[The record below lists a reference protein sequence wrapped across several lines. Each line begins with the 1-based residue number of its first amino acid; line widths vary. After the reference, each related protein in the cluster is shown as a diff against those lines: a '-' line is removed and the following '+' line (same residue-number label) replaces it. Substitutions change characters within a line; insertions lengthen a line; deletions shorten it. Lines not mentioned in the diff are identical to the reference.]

1 MKGVNFYGQRS
12 EYVVSGSDCG
22 HIYIWDKEAECIV
35 NMMDADEKG
44 AVSRVYRNVANI
56 ANTLMLQTN
65 VLEPHPSLPVL
76 ATSGLDD
83 EVKIWLP
90 SNNSTLDWKEV
101 EKVSSY
107 LHVAFVFNYLVVSN
121 LGWVHLLSQMIE

>member
-1 MKGVNFYGQRS
+1 
-12 EYVVSGSDCG
+12 
-22 HIYIWDKEAECIV
+22 
-35 NMMDADEKG
+35 
-44 AVSRVYRNVANI
+44 
-56 ANTLMLQTN
+56 MLQTN

-101 EKVSSY
+101 EKVLSD
-107 LHVAFVFNYLVVSN
+107 LHVAFFFMYLVVSD
-121 LGWVHLLSQMIE
+121 LGMVNLLSQLIE

>member
-1 MKGVNFYGQRS
+1 
-12 EYVVSGSDCG
+12 
-22 HIYIWDKEAECIV
+22 
-35 NMMDADEKG
+35 
-44 AVSRVYRNVANI
+44 
-56 ANTLMLQTN
+56 MLQTN

-101 EKVSSY
+101 EKVLSH
-107 LHVAFVFNYLVVSN
+107 LHVAFILDLS
-121 LGWVHLLSQMIE
+121 WVHFPQNYHI